1 MSRLENLLVIVLIAV
16 IIKIVLTCV
25 GADTRKSREIPRLN
39 IVFTSASVT
48 VAIHSRTV
56 VTIVIIIVITSAV
69 TAAVYPAAVIIT
81 AAAK

>member
-1 MSRLENLLVIVLIAV
+1 MSRLENLLVIVLIVV
-16 IIKIVLTCV
+16 IIKIVLTRV

-48 VAIHSRTV
+48 VHSRTV
-56 VTIVIIIVITSAV
+56 VTIVIINVITSAV
-69 TAAVYPAAVIIT
+69 TAAVYPAAAIIT